1 RCRCERVR
9 RQHRR
14 SAQLRIADAGNAIR
28 QGRRSG
34 RGEEPAA
41 HRPRRSELSGRR
53 RAGCGLGSAEGRVLR
68 RTRHRMDD
76 VEGSRGERLRYRPA
90 HGSLIPNRVV
100 RSERHSMALP
110 LTEPHPAPDE
120 RQGLEEFLEY
130 FRQVVRRKAEGL
142 SADDLCRKATASS
155 LTIGG
160 IIKHLTLVEESWFV
174 EVLQGRDLGEPW
186 AGIDW
191 TAEPDWDFDSAA
203 GSSADELLAA
213 HDRSCELSREI

>member
-1 RCRCERVR
+1 
-9 RQHRR
+9 
-14 SAQLRIADAGNAIR
+14 
-28 QGRRSG
+28 
-34 RGEEPAA
+34 
-41 HRPRRSELSGRR
+41 
-53 RAGCGLGSAEGRVLR
+53 
-68 RTRHRMDD
+68 
-76 VEGSRGERLRYRPA
+76 
-90 HGSLIPNRVV
+90 
-100 RSERHSMALP
+100 MALP

-213 HDRSCELSREI
+213 HDRSCELSREILAEADDLDALSMRGDSNGVKFNVRWILIHLIEEYARHAGHADLLREAIDGTTGD

>member
-1 RCRCERVR
+1 MSPKFLYNGDENVLR
-9 RQHRR
+9 HR
-14 SAQLRIADAGNAIR
+14 
-28 QGRRSG
+28 RRSG
-34 RGEEPAA
+34 REEDPAA
-41 HRPRRSELSGRR
+41 QRPRRPELPGRR
-53 RAGCGLGSAEGRVLR
+53 RASCGPGSTEASVLR
-68 RTRHRMDD
+68 RARHRMDD
-76 VEGSRGERLRYRPA
+76 AERPRGKRLRHRSA
-90 HGSLIPNRVV
+90 HGGLISNRVV

-203 GSSADELLAA
+203 GSSADELQAA
-213 HDRSCELSREI
+213 HDRSCELSREIL